1 PVAAASATPT
11 SPLNLPPN
19 TPAST
24 ASTTLAHS
32 STMNVNKSTTL
43 LCMFGISAF
52 VMSKA
57 CGGRPRA
64 CLQRWRNCPKS
75 NLYIPLD
82 DPDCKLRNRRIRWC
96 CPRYVLKPDMD
107 YLVSV
112 ARSAGGC
119 VKR

>member
-1 PVAAASATPT
+1 
-11 SPLNLPPN
+11 
-19 TPAST
+19 
-24 ASTTLAHS
+24 
-32 STMNVNKSTTL
+32 
-43 LCMFGISAF
+43 MFGISAF

-57 CGGRPRA
+57 CGGKTPWPA
-64 CLQRWRNCPKS
+64 CSDGEIAQKS